1 MVKGDPRKY
10 GDLVTPAGLR
20 EISTYA
26 AGIGPW
32 KDTVIPRDAAGRLT
46 KPTALVH
53 DAHRNGLKVHPY
65 TFRAE
70 NNFVP
75 LEYRTSTNPA
85 DFGNLLAELAVFR
98 KAGVDG
104 VFTDHPDVAVAF
116 RNDLVPAR

>member
-70 NNFVP
+70 NTF
-75 LEYRTSTNPA
+75 LPA
-85 DFGNLLAELAVFR
+85 DYRSSDDPAAYGRILDELQAYFEL
-98 KAGVDG
+98 GVDG
-104 VFTDHPDVAVAF
+104 VFTDHPDIGVE
-116 RNDLVPAR
+116 ARDGLSER